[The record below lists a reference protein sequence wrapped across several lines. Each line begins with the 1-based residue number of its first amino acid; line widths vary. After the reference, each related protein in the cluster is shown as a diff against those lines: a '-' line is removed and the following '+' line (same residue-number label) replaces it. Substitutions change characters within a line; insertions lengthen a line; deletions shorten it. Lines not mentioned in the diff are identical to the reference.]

1 VNPTG
6 WPDFKVQFEALCSN
20 ARGIIRT
27 RGHGPDT
34 RFGQSRV
41 KPADRHEQAALLQAA
56 EGKPANPRQRLRL
69 GELLVL
75 QGVLTPAQLDSA
87 LDERKRSGRRL
98 GRILVED
105 GIATEESIA
114 QALAVQLK
122 IPYLQLSV
130 QTVSPAVSRLLT
142 EAQSRRFRAIPV
154 DEAGS
159 AIRVGMADPL
169 DYQSYD
175 EIQRILGRHLD
186 LVVVTE
192 SRLDATLDK
201 LHSRSDEISGLARE
215 LEQEMQFDAG
225 DAEPIVTG
233 ASLDDA
239 PVAKLLQSLFDD
251 AIRSRASD
259 IHVEPQER
267 KLQIRFRI
275 DGALVVHT
283 EAELRIAPAVVQRLK
298 LLAGLDIAERRLPQD
313 GRFVVRVRNTALD
326 LRMSS
331 MPTQYGESVV
341 LRLLP
346 HDGGLLEL
354 DRLGMPSRILTK
366 VRDFITLAQGMLLV
380 TGPTGSGKT
389 TTLYGALAQMN
400 SPDAKIITAED
411 PVEYRLPGITQVQVN
426 EKIGLGFANVL
437 RSTLRQDPDIVLVG
451 EMRDKDTVETG
462 LRAAMTGH
470 MVLSTLHTID
480 AASTPIR
487 LLDMGAP
494 RYLIA
499 TSLRLLLA
507 QRLVRSVCAQCARP
521 YTPSPQEAAFL
532 QTFAGGTGGDL
543 AQGAGCPQCNGT
555 GYLGRLGVYEVLE
568 MTRNVVAAFNSG
580 DIQAYMDAAHRET
593 GDLSLAHHVCDLVQ
607 NGRTTISEAMRLVS
621 RSHEQNQPSPY
632 PLPQAGG
639 ATASA

>member
-1 VNPTG
+1 LPAILENRPG
-6 WPDFKVQFEALCSN
+6 WHAFKVQFGAPCRK
-20 ARGIIRT
+20 ARGIIQADDRAI
-27 RGHGPDT
+27 RPVI
-34 RFGQSRV
+34 RFGRTRV
-41 KPADRHEQAALLQAA
+41 KPADRHEQAALLQAT
-56 EGKPANPRQRLRL
+56 ENRPANPRQRLRL

-75 QGVLTPAQLDSA
+75 QDVLSPSQLESA
-87 LDERKRSGRRL
+87 LEERKRSGRRL

-105 GIATEESIA
+105 GIATEEAIA

-122 IPYLQLSV
+122 IPYLQLSL
-130 QTVSPAVSRLLT
+130 QAVSPAVARLLT
-142 EAQSRRFRAIPV
+142 EAQSRRFRAVPI

-159 AIRVGMADPL
+159 AIRVGMSDPL

-215 LEQEMQFDAG
+215 LEQEMQFDKI
-225 DAEPIVTG
+225 DAEPAAN
-233 ASLDDA
+233 ASPLDDA

-251 AIRSRASD
+251 AVRSRASD

-275 DGALVVHT
+275 DGALVLHT
-283 EAELRIAPAVVQRLK
+283 EAESRIAPAVVQRLK

-313 GRFVVRVRNTALD
+313 GRFVVRVRSHTLD

-354 DRLGMPSRILTK
+354 DRLGMPAPILAK

-389 TTLYGALAQMN
+389 TTLYGVLAQMN

-426 EKIGLGFANVL
+426 EKIGLTFGSVL

-499 TSLRLLLA
+499 TSLRLVLA
-507 QRLVRSVCAQCARP
+507 QRLVRAVCAQCARP
-521 YTPSPQEAAFL
+521 YSPTAQQIAFL
-532 QTFAGGTGGDL
+532 QTFAGGTSG
-543 AQGAGCPQCNGT
+543 AFAHGAGCPQCNGT
-555 GYLGRLGVYEVLE
+555 GYLGRLGVYELLD
-568 MTRNVVAAFNSG
+568 MARTVVAAFNSG
-580 DIQAYMDAAHRET
+580 DIQSYMDAAHRET
-593 GDLSLAHHVCDLVQ
+593 GELSLAHHVSELVQ
-607 NGRTTISEAMRLVS
+607 TGRTTVSEAMRLIS
-621 RSHEQNQPSPY
+621 RSNE
-632 PLPQAGG
+632 
-639 ATASA
+639 ASQSAS

>member
-1 VNPTG
+1 
-6 WPDFKVQFEALCSN
+6 
-20 ARGIIRT
+20 
-27 RGHGPDT
+27 
-34 RFGQSRV
+34 V

-56 EGKPANPRQRLRL
+56 DAKPAGPRQRLRL

-75 QGVLTPAQLDSA
+75 QGVVTPAQLESA
-87 LDERKRSGRRL
+87 LAERKRSGRRL

-105 GIATEESIA
+105 GIATEEAIA
-114 QALAVQLK
+114 RGLAVQLQ
-122 IPYLQLSV
+122 IPYMELSLQAV
-130 QTVSPAVSRLLT
+130 APAVSRLLT
-142 EAQSRRFRAIPV
+142 EAQSRRLRAIPI

-159 AIRVGMADPL
+159 AIRIGMADPL

-175 EIQRILGRHLD
+175 EIQRLLGRHLD

-215 LEQEMQFDAG
+215 LEQEVGTTED
-225 DAEPIVTG
+225 EPG
-233 ASLDDA
+233 PNNAPLDDA

-251 AIRSRASD
+251 AVRSRASD

-275 DGALVVHT
+275 DGALVLHT
-283 EAELRIAPAVVQRLK
+283 EAESRIAPAVVQRLK

-313 GRFVVRVRNTALD
+313 GRFMVRVRAHALD

-354 DRLGMPSRILTK
+354 DRLGMPLPILAK

-426 EKIGLGFANVL
+426 EKIGLGFAAVL
-437 RSTLRQDPDIVLVG
+437 RSMLRQDPDIVLVG

-470 MVLSTLHTID
+470 MVLSTLHTND

-494 RYLIA
+494 HYLIA
-499 TSLRLLLA
+499 TSLRLVLA
-507 QRLVRSVCAQCARP
+507 QRLVRAVCTHCTQPCAP
-521 YTPSPQEAAFL
+521 TPQQAAFL
-532 QTFAGGTGGDL
+532 QTFAGGVGGSL
-543 AQGAGCPQCNGT
+543 AQGSGCSQCNGT
-555 GYLGRLGVYEVLE
+555 GYLGRLGVYELLD
-568 MTRNVVAAFNSG
+568 MTRAVVAAFNSG
-580 DIQAYMDAAHRET
+580 DIQAYLDAAQREV
-593 GDLSLAHHVCDLVQ
+593 GELSLAHHVCELVQ
-607 NGRTTISEAMRLVS
+607 SGRTTVGEAMRLIS
-621 RSHEQNQPSPY
+621 RSHETN
-632 PLPQAGG
+632 
-639 ATASA
+639 

>member
-1 VNPTG
+1 LGEPCG
-6 WPDFKVQFEALCSN
+6 HAP
-20 ARGIIRT
+20 GIIRT
-27 RGHGPDT
+27 KGYCPDI
-34 RFGQSRV
+34 GQILV
-41 KPADRHEQAALLQAA
+41 KPADRLEQAALMQAA
-56 EGKPANPRQRLRL
+56 ETRPATARQRLRL

-75 QGVLTPAQLDSA
+75 QGVLTPAQLESA
-87 LDERKRSGRRL
+87 LEERKRSGRRL

-122 IPYLQLSV
+122 IPYLQLSI

-142 EAQSRRFRAIPV
+142 ESQSRRFRAIPI

-159 AIRVGMADPL
+159 AIRVGMSDPL

-192 SRLDATLDK
+192 SRLDATLDR
-201 LHSRSDEISGLARE
+201 LHSRSDQISGLARE
-215 LEQEMQFDAG
+215 LEQEMQFDKA
-225 DAEPIVTG
+225 DAEPVANG
-233 ASLDDA
+233 SALDDA

-251 AIRSRASD
+251 AVRSRASD

-275 DGALVVHT
+275 DGALVLHT
-283 EAELRIAPAVVQRLK
+283 EAETRIAPAVVQRLK

-313 GRFVVRVRNTALD
+313 GRFMVKVRSHALD

-331 MPTQYGESVV
+331 MPTQYGEAVV

-354 DRLGMPSRILTK
+354 DRLGMPPRILAK

-389 TTLYGALAQMN
+389 TTLYGALARMN
-400 SPDAKIITAED
+400 SPDARIITAED

-426 EKIGLGFANVL
+426 DKIGLTFSSVL

-499 TSLRLLLA
+499 TSLRLVLA
-507 QRLVRSVCAQCARP
+507 QRLVRAVCAQCARA
-521 YTPSPQEAAFL
+521 YTPTAQEAAFL
-532 QTFAGGTGGDL
+532 QVFAGGASGAL
-543 AQGAGCPQCNGT
+543 AHGAGCPQCNGT
-555 GYLGRLGVYEVLE
+555 GYLGRMGVYELLD
-568 MTRNVVAAFNSG
+568 MSRDVVAAFNSA
-580 DIQAYMDAAHRET
+580 DIQSYMDAAHREI
-593 GDLSLAHHVCDLVQ
+593 GELSLARHVCELVQ
-607 NGRTTISEAMRLVS
+607 TGRTTVSEAMRLIS
-621 RSHEQNQPSPY
+621 RSHEPSQPVS
-632 PLPQAGG
+632 
-639 ATASA
+639 

>member
-1 VNPTG
+1 
-6 WPDFKVQFEALCSN
+6 L
-20 ARGIIRT
+20 
-27 RGHGPDT
+27 
-34 RFGQSRV
+34 

-56 EGKPANPRQRLRL
+56 EAKPAGPRQRLRL

-75 QGVLTPAQLDSA
+75 QGVVTPAQLESA
-87 LDERKRSGRRL
+87 LAERKRSGRRL

-105 GIATEESIA
+105 GIATEEAIA
-114 QALAVQLK
+114 QALAVQLQ
-122 IPYLQLSV
+122 IPYMELSRQV
-130 QTVSPAVSRLLT
+130 VAPAVSRLLT
-142 EAQSRRFRAIPV
+142 EAQSRRLRAIPI

-159 AIRVGMADPL
+159 AIRIGMADPL

-175 EIQRILGRHLD
+175 EIQRLLGRHLD

-201 LHSRSDEISGLARE
+201 LHTRTDEISGLARE
-215 LEQEMQFDAG
+215 LEQEIKVDTVDVEA
-225 DAEPIVTG
+225 VTKG
-233 ASLDDA
+233 ATLDDA
-239 PVAKLLQSLFDD
+239 PVAKLLQSLFDE
-251 AIRSRASD
+251 AVRSRASD

-275 DGALVVHT
+275 DGALVLHT
-283 EAELRIAPAVVQRLK
+283 EAESRIAPAVVQRLK
-298 LLAGLDIAERRLPQD
+298 LSAGLDIAERRLPQD
-313 GRFVVRVRNTALD
+313 GRFVVRVRGHALD
-326 LRMSS
+326 LRMST

-354 DRLGMPSRILTK
+354 DRLGMPPPILAK
-366 VRDFITLAQGMLLV
+366 VREFIKLAHGMLLV

-400 SPDAKIITAED
+400 SPDSKIVTVED

-426 EKIGLGFANVL
+426 EKIGLGFAAVL

-470 MVLSTLHTID
+470 MVLSTLHTND
-480 AASTPIR
+480 AASTPMR

-499 TSLRLLLA
+499 TSLRLVLA
-507 QRLVRSVCAQCARP
+507 QRLVRAVCTECASP
-521 YTPSPQEAAFL
+521 YTPTAQELAFL
-532 QTFAGGTGGDL
+532 QAFADGMDGAL
-543 AQGAGCPQCNGT
+543 SKGAGCPQCKGT
-555 GYLGRLGVYEVLE
+555 GYLGRLGAYELLD
-568 MTRNVVAAFNSG
+568 MTRGVIAAFNSG
-580 DIQAYMDAAHRET
+580 DIQAYLDAAYRET
-593 GDLSLAHHVCDLVQ
+593 GTLSLANHVCELVRS
-607 NGRTTISEAMRLVS
+607 GRTSVSEAMRLIGH
-621 RSHEQNQPSPY
+621 SHEQ
-632 PLPQAGG
+632 A
-639 ATASA
+639 

>member
-1 VNPTG
+1 M
-6 WPDFKVQFEALCSN
+6 
-20 ARGIIRT
+20 
-27 RGHGPDT
+27 
-34 RFGQSRV
+34 
-41 KPADRHEQAALLQAA
+41 KPADRHEQAALLRAA
-56 EGKPANPRQRLRL
+56 EAKPAGARQRLRL

-75 QGVLTPAQLDSA
+75 QGVVTPAQLEGA
-87 LDERKRSGRRL
+87 LAERKRSGRRL

-114 QALAVQLK
+114 QALAVQLQ
-122 IPYLQLSV
+122 IPYMELSLQAV
-130 QTVSPAVSRLLT
+130 APAVSRLLT
-142 EAQSRRFRAIPV
+142 EAQSRRLRAIPI

-159 AIRVGMADPL
+159 AIRIGMADPL

-175 EIQRILGRHLD
+175 EIQRLLGRHLD

-192 SRLDATLDK
+192 SRLDTTLDK

-215 LEQEMQFDAG
+215 LEQEIQLDPTDGEA
-225 DAEPIVTG
+225 TTKG
-233 ASLDDA
+233 AALDDA

-251 AIRSRASD
+251 AVRSRASD

-275 DGALVVHT
+275 DGALVLHT
-283 EAELRIAPAVVQRLK
+283 EAESRIAPAVVQRLK
-298 LLAGLDIAERRLPQD
+298 LSAGLDIAERRLPQD
-313 GRFVVRVRNTALD
+313 GRFVVRVRGHALD
-326 LRMSS
+326 LRMST

-354 DRLGMPSRILTK
+354 DRLGMPPPILAK
-366 VRDFITLAQGMLLV
+366 VREFIKLAHGMLLV

-389 TTLYGALAQMN
+389 TTLYGALSQMN
-400 SPDAKIITAED
+400 SPDAKIVTVED

-426 EKIGLGFANVL
+426 EKIGLGFSAVL

-470 MVLSTLHTID
+470 MVLSTLHTND

-499 TSLRLLLA
+499 TSLRLVLA
-507 QRLVRSVCAQCARP
+507 QRLVRAVCTQCAGP
-521 YTPSPQEAAFL
+521 YAPTAQELAFL
-532 QTFAGGTGGDL
+532 QAFGGGTDGAL
-543 AQGAGCPQCNGT
+543 SKGAGCPQCKGT
-555 GYLGRLGVYEVLE
+555 GYLGRLGAYELLD
-568 MTRNVVAAFNSG
+568 MTRGVIAAFNSG
-580 DIQAYMDAAHRET
+580 DIQAYLDAAYRET
-593 GDLSLAHHVCDLVQ
+593 GALSLANHVCELVRSGQ
-607 NGRTTISEAMRLVS
+607 TSVSEAMRLIG
-621 RSHEQNQPSPY
+621 HTYEQ
-632 PLPQAGG
+632 A
-639 ATASA
+639 